1 MILSERKALGWWK
14 MNFIVGWVT
23 NIVAVIMCCYVLRL
37 MAPASGLKKYA
48 DVALGIV
55 LMAVILSP
63 ICDIGLEGSFERA
76 LEGFHL
82 SVSTLDG
89 EEASVAAMSKGRQDV
104 NYMALDMS
112 AKALE
117 NVLDSRLKR
126 FCDNMDISYDSRM
139 SLQVDLDVDRGTAYV
154 SVSNV
159 NVEGRRYEKEI
170 REALSQVSGI
180 DTSSIYLYF
189 NEASE

>member
-1 MILSERKALGWWK
+1 
-14 MNFIVGWVT
+14 
-23 NIVAVIMCCYVLRL
+23 
-37 MAPASGLKKYA
+37 
-48 DVALGIV
+48 
-55 LMAVILSP
+55 
-63 ICDIGLEGSFERA
+63 
-76 LEGFHL
+76 
-82 SVSTLDG
+82 
-89 EEASVAAMSKGRQDV
+89 MSKGRQDV

-139 SLQVDLDVDRGTAYV
+139 SLQVDLDIDRGTAYV

-180 DTSSIYLYF
+180 DTCSIYLYF